1 MITHSLYQNHTS
13 LTRVCICA
21 FNRFC
26 VHVCAGH
33 PAKPAVLNLEG
44 ESKLQ
49 TEILQNQ
56 ITESDPPRFLF
67 IYPKFIKK
75 NGPCR
80 QEEQSIQKRAREDSS
95 EPVVRRRLSQAR
107 RERTRETGD
116 GRRETASQQRGLPA
130 PGRYL
135 RAQALLHLQAET
147 FCPILSVQPLQDL
160 T

>member
-26 VHVCAGH
+26 VHVCARH
-33 PAKPAVLNLEG
+33 PAKPAVLNPEG
-44 ESKLQ
+44 ESKLK

-75 NGPCR
+75 KGPCR

-107 RERTRETGD
+107 RERTRETAD
-116 GRRETASQQRGLPA
+116 GR
-130 PGRYL
+130 
-135 RAQALLHLQAET
+135 
-147 FCPILSVQPLQDL
+147 QPLSKEACQHRDGSSS
-160 T
+160 TGSAPPPG

>member
-56 ITESDPPRFLF
+56 ITESDPQRFLF

-135 RAQALLHLQAET
+135 RA
-147 FCPILSVQPLQDL
+147 
-160 T
+160 